1 MAATALTLAHVSDLH
16 VGQDRGDDGARSVR
30 RARQAIDYLNALP
43 GEIDG
48 ILVTGDLADHGTPDE
63 YRTVAE
69 ILATA
74 RFPVL
79 TCPGNHDERV
89 AYQQVLLGEPDDA
102 GQPVN
107 HVHRVGGVTIAM
119 CDSTIPGED
128 GGLLD
133 DTTLTWLDKVLS
145 DAADEPALVCFH
157 HPPVVL
163 HIPYVDAIR
172 QQRDERLA
180 DVVAAHDNVAAVLC
194 GHAHTSAVSTFAGRP
209 LVVAP
214 GVVSTILLPFERA
227 RSAEPAVDYD
237 VAPAIAFHVLGDR
250 GLVTHFRSV

>member
-1 MAATALTLAHVSDLH
+1 MALTLAHVSDLH
-16 VGQDRGDDGARSVR
+16 VGQDRDSDRSVR
-30 RARQAIDYLNALP
+30 RARQVIDYLNALP

-89 AYQQVLLGEPDDA
+89 AYQQVLLGAPDDG

-107 HVHRVGGVTIAM
+107 QVHRVGGVTIAM
-119 CDSTIPGED
+119 CDSTIPGQD
-128 GGLLD
+128 DGLLD
-133 DTTLTWLDKVLS
+133 DTTLSWLDKVLT
-145 DAADEPALVCFH
+145 DAPADEPALVCFH

-163 HIPYVDAIR
+163 HLPYVDAIR
-172 QQRDERLA
+172 QNRAERLA
-180 DVVAAHDNVAAVLC
+180 EVLAAHDNVAAVLC
-194 GHAHTSAVSTFAGRP
+194 GHAHTSAVTTFAGRP

-214 GVVSTILLPFERA
+214 GVVSTIELPFE
-227 RSAEPAVDYD
+227 SVPSDEPAVDYE
-237 VAPAIAFHVLGDR
+237 VEPAVAFHVLDDDR
-250 GLVTHFRSV
+250 GLVTHFRSL